1 MKKNKILLCS
11 CLLFTLFSC
20 QSQETTSSSSQTSQI
35 EDSFVELETN
45 PVNKISSTGVLID
58 IAINRWLC
66 VGVEYTG
73 SFSFSSQTDQ
83 TATIEN
89 SNPENIEITLKA
101 GSSINAL
108 TFKPKKAGDT
118 ILQIYDSDGVL
129 KYRNVI
135 KARNKIDEDKIT
147 DFLVDVDHFQAVGV
161 NGESSLTFLS
171 SKSAVFSGYDSGV
184 DLGNIN
190 FTYKF
195 SGSSSNTD
203 DEYEF
208 TITDFPNNVNDLQC
222 VKFYLDFTGCMLHL
236 MTANITVDI
245 YLPVYS
251 V

>member
-11 CLLFTLFSC
+11 CLLFSLFSC
-20 QSQETTSSSSQTSQI
+20 QSQETTSSSQTSQV
-35 EDSFVELETN
+35 EDSIVELQTN

-58 IAINRWLC
+58 IAVNRWLC

-73 SFSFSSQTDQ
+73 TFSFSSQTDQ
-83 TATIEN
+83 TARIEN
-89 SNPENIEITLKA
+89 SNPENIEISLKE
-101 GSSINAL
+101 SSGINAL
-108 TFKPKKAGDT
+108 TFKAKKAGDT

-135 KARNKIDEDKIT
+135 KARNKIAEDKLT
-147 DFLVDVDHFQAVGV
+147 DFLINVDHFQAVGL

-171 SKSAVFSGYDSGV
+171 SKSAVFSGFDGDQ

-195 SGSSSNTD
+195 SGNSSNSD

-208 TITDFPNNVNDLQC
+208 TITEFPNDINDLQC

-251 V
+251 A

>member
-1 MKKNKILLCS
+1 MGEGVSLSPTLIKRSCYEKIS
-11 CLLFTLFSC
+11 R
-20 QSQETTSSSSQTSQI
+20 QQG
-35 EDSFVELETN
+35 DDN
-45 PVNKISSTGVLID
+45 PVHCPCH
-58 IAINRWLC
+58 A
-66 VGVEYTG
+66 
-73 SFSFSSQTDQ
+73 F
-83 TATIEN
+83 
-89 SNPENIEITLKA
+89 
-101 GSSINAL
+101 
-108 TFKPKKAGDT
+108 
-118 ILQIYDSDGVL
+118 YDSDGVL

-135 KARNKIDEDKIT
+135 KARNKIAEDKLT
-147 DFLVDVDHFQAVGV
+147 DFLINVDHFQAAGL

-171 SKSAVFSGYDSGV
+171 SKSAVFSGFDGDQ

-195 SGSSSNTD
+195 SGNASNTD

-208 TITDFPNNVNDLQC
+208 TITEFPNDINDLQC

>member
-11 CLLFTLFSC
+11 CLLFSLFSC
-20 QSQETTSSSSQTSQI
+20 QSQETTSSSQTSQV
-35 EDSFVELETN
+35 EDSIVELQTN

-58 IAINRWLC
+58 IAVNRWL
-66 VGVEYTG
+66 
-73 SFSFSSQTDQ
+73 FSFSSQTDQ
-83 TATIEN
+83 TARIEN
-89 SNPENIEITLKA
+89 SNPENIEISLKE
-101 GSSINAL
+101 SSGINAL
-108 TFKPKKAGDT
+108 TFKAKKAGDT

-135 KARNKIDEDKIT
+135 KARNKIAEDKLT
-147 DFLVDVDHFQAVGV
+147 DFLINVDHFQAVGL

-171 SKSAVFSGYDSGV
+171 SKSAVFSGFDGGQ

-195 SGSSSNTD
+195 SGNSSNSD

-208 TITDFPNNVNDLQC
+208 TITEFPNDINDLQC

-251 V
+251 A